1 MKRDIAIGKIVG
13 TYGHRGMMKVLP
25 LTDFPDRFF
34 EMDRVT
40 LEQDGKQKE
49 YTVAEVKRHKKHV
62 LISLVE
68 VSDMSGAE
76 VLRGSLIKI
85 GREELAPLP
94 EGSYY
99 IFDII
104 GLKVFTAEGGYIG
117 VVEDVI
123 QTGANDV
130 YVVGTGD
137 LAPVLV
143 PALKDVVREVDIEG
157 GRMVIDWTSVV
168 GRQTPV

>member
-1 MKRDIAIGKIVG
+1 MKKDIAIGKIVG

-40 LEQDGKQKE
+40 LEQDGKQKA
-49 YTVAEVKRHKKHV
+49 YTIAEVKRHKKHM
-62 LISLVE
+62 LISLAE
-68 VSDMSGAE
+68 VGDMSGAE
-76 VLRGSLIKI
+76 GLRGALIKI
-85 GREELAPLP
+85 GREELNPLP
-94 EGSYY
+94 DGSYY
-99 IFDII
+99 IFDLI
-104 GLKVFTAEGGYIG
+104 GLKVFSTEGDYIG

-130 YVVGTGD
+130 YVVDTGD
-137 LAPVLV
+137 RAPALV

-157 GRMVIDWTSVV
+157 GRMVVDWEPGV
-168 GRQTPV
+168 